1 VSVGIEVWL
10 AFGAG
15 VVALVLIDLLVLNRH
30 ADTVSLR
37 SASRST
43 AAFVTIA
50 IAFGALLAVTEG
62 SGPAGQF
69 YAGYL
74 LELSLSIDNVFVW
87 ALIFSAF
94 SVPEQYQRRVLFW
107 GILFAFALRGAF
119 IAAGS
124 QLLAQ
129 FEWIVYVFGALLLW
143 SAIRI
148 LRQDDADRDPRESR
162 VYRAFSRLV
171 PTTDRLYG
179 QRLLVRPP
187 EDEQP
192 RRRPLPG
199 GFYATPLLAVLAMIE
214 GTDLIFALDSIPAI
228 FGVTRE
234 PFLVFSATALAMLG
248 LRSMYFVLA
257 GAVRRFEYL
266 NTGLAIILAFVG
278 IRFMLEDVV
287 HVPTGV
293 SLAGAVGA
301 SVLKRP

>member
-1 VSVGIEVWL
+1 MSVGIEVWL

-15 VVALVLIDLLVLNRH
+15 VVSLVLIDLLVLNRH

-43 AAFVTIA
+43 AAFVAIA

-87 ALIFSAF
+87 ALIFSTF
-94 SVPEQYQRRVLFW
+94 GVPEQYQRRVLFW
-107 GILFAFALRGAF
+107 GILVAFALRGAF

-148 LRQDDADRDPRESR
+148 LRQDDGTATPA
-162 VYRAFSRLV
+162 RAASTARSAASCRRRTGCTASGCWCARRRRSGRGGA
-171 PTTDRLYG
+171 PCPAAST
-179 QRLLVRPP
+179 
-187 EDEQP
+187 P
-192 RRRPLPG
+192 RRCSRCW
-199 GFYATPLLAVLAMIE
+199 
-214 GTDLIFALDSIPAI
+214 
-228 FGVTRE
+228 R
-234 PFLVFSATALAMLG
+234 
-248 LRSMYFVLA
+248 
-257 GAVRRFEYL
+257 
-266 NTGLAIILAFVG
+266 
-278 IRFMLEDVV
+278 
-287 HVPTGV
+287 
-293 SLAGAVGA
+293 
-301 SVLKRP
+301 